1 MQTTGQPLEVVLAKP
16 QAERKHDPSSYSY
29 GAAPNPAPFVHPTF
43 GGFAAAPYGAMG
55 AGLGIAGSF
64 SQVYMFLRK
73 SCLSSLSSLISHF
86 FVCNVWCLILH

>member
-16 QAERKHDPSSYSY
+16 QAERKHDPSYSY
-29 GAAPNPAPFVHPTF
+29 GAPNPAPFVHPTF
-43 GGFAAAPYGAMG
+43 GGFAAPPYGAMG

-73 SCLSSLSSLISHF
+73 SCLSVFHLYVVLSAIFS
-86 FVCNVWCLILH
+86 VCNVLFY